1 MSQGNGRNRF
11 AVVASLIYHGLKEN
25 LFVLDLI
32 LLVLLLIGY
41 LNRILH
47 RNRSAFSLFS
57 QVHRSTRR
65 KRLRLLVEPFI
76 VRHLPYASE
85 KFDLPPTVKLEQYFG
100 NRLMVLKAPGPSSEK
115 GVLLVMFSELF
126 TALTR
131 QFSMEAL
138 LRDYRLVLEP
148 SWSGYCSDE
157 ILQFTVFNNDVYIL
171 SPEAGDYEFIKRLRT
186 NLKPLPYG
194 PSDWVNPSLYD
205 QGRGSIVE
213 KKYDLVMNSHW
224 GWSKRHH
231 VLFSSLRKLSRDIK
245 VALIG
250 VPWEGRTMD
259 DIKDLAKYFGVEKQ
273 LTFYQ
278 RIPYLEV
285 MKVTAESKMGILL
298 SLKEGSNRALA
309 ECLFCDVPV
318 ILLKEHVGGVN
329 KVINSKTG
337 MHATSHELAE
347 AIMHLRN
354 NPGLYQPRKWALEN
368 ISCLVTTEKLNAFL
382 KESALDAGEPWTQDI
397 VARASSPESR
407 YFDPEDEVRFRKLN
421 RDLSQYCKH

>member
-1 MSQGNGRNRF
+1 
-11 AVVASLIYHGLKEN
+11 
-25 LFVLDLI
+25 
-32 LLVLLLIGY
+32 
-41 LNRILH
+41 
-47 RNRSAFSLFS
+47 
-57 QVHRSTRR
+57 
-65 KRLRLLVEPFI
+65 
-76 VRHLPYASE
+76 
-85 KFDLPPTVKLEQYFG
+85 
-100 NRLMVLKAPGPSSEK
+100 MVLKAPGPSSEK

-157 ILQFTVFNNDVYIL
+157 ILQFTVFKDDVYIL